1 MDANK
6 IATHRDMYNASYD
19 EVAADDKC
27 FCYDEVYSMLSGR
40 ETVRNGSSYGYRQLV
55 KCGDVA
61 RQDNFRPV
69 VISYYEN
76 QEPLTTS
83 FDTNHYSNTQ
93 LKFDAGDLTFDG
105 EKHSTHKIRVQFD
118 TTVDLLSGET
128 YEQPITLG
136 SSAEANIYS
145 VGRYSSSSTVDD
157 TVIIDLDQIEGSALD
172 PNNKFVTF
180 IVDGLKSI
188 TAQLSFSV
196 KLPDTTGSS
205 STMRIT
211 AIRATNDSTGSTAQ
225 EVDITS
231 TSQIVSWKK
240 IASSSVS
247 TYIIGNV
254 GYGSSTSGITCT
266 IDGIGK
272 IVKSGAPNG
281 GVALLG
287 AFYIDVG
294 TSFDTDG
301 THTCKITQGNI
312 TYTISVNVNGSISG
326 DDNAHTII
334 VTNPQII
341 TLGSVLILQ
350 NELSDFIARLNLS
363 PGVNTYHTTN
373 FGMTFMGWSTQ
384 QVGGASRG
392 VSIVSGDRTTVSGG
406 STTITLG

>member
-6 IATHRDMYNASYD
+6 IATHRDMYNAGYD

-83 FDTNHYSNTQ
+83 FETNHYSNTQ
-93 LKFDAGDLTFDG
+93 LKFDAGDLTFNG

-136 SSAEANIYS
+136 SSADSNIYS

-188 TAQLSFSV
+188 TAQLRFNV
-196 KLPDTTGSS
+196 KLPDTTGPDPEPDPEANIVYY
-205 STMRIT
+205 TLRGNYRIT
-211 AIRATNDSTGSTAQ
+211 NMPSGVSRCFIKLGSFSFDAAQVGVTSSPVNFSTGISYNADTHSPITNMVELDVRKTGNEALNVYVW
-225 EVDITS
+225 VDDAVKTDENGTPLLAS
-231 TSQIVSWKK
+231 DGSQIKY
-240 IASSSVS
+240 
-247 TYIIGNV
+247 TGNDMFGNTFV
-254 GYGSSTSGITCT
+254 TGRQGFSFGFSGKNLSLSMAESDYTITDTTTNGTLHLYGS
-266 IDGIGK
+266 
-272 IVKSGAPNG
+272 
-281 GVALLG
+281 
-287 AFYIDVG
+287 
-294 TSFDTDG
+294 DT
-301 THTCKITQGNI
+301 NP
-312 TYTISVNVNGSISG
+312 YTIKHSVN
-326 DDNAHTII
+326 
-334 VTNPQII
+334 
-341 TLGSVLILQ
+341 
-350 NELSDFIARLNLS
+350 
-363 PGVNTYHTTN
+363 Y
-373 FGMTFMGWSTQ
+373 
-384 QVGGASRG
+384 
-392 VSIVSGDRTTVSGG
+392 
-406 STTITLG
+406 

>member
-6 IATHRDMYNASYD
+6 IATHRDMYNAGYD

-83 FDTNHYSNTQ
+83 FETNHYSNTQ

-105 EKHSTHKIRVQFD
+105 KKHSTHKIRVQFD

-136 SSAEANIYS
+136 GSAEANIYS

-157 TVIIDLDQIEGSALD
+157 TVIIDLDQIKGSALD

-196 KLPDTTGSS
+196 KLPDTAGPDPEPDPEPTELNYYKLRGNYSITNMPSGVGRCYIKFGSMAINAHEIGVTSSPIPFEVTVWFNPDKSTPIDLVELDVDKTGNQALDVNIQVDTAYKVDSS
-205 STMRIT
+205 
-211 AIRATNDSTGSTAQ
+211 
-225 EVDITS
+225 
-231 TSQIVSWKK
+231 
-240 IASSSVS
+240 
-247 TYIIGNV
+247 GN
-254 GYGSSTSGITCT
+254 
-266 IDGIGK
+266 
-272 IVKSGAPNG
+272 
-281 GVALLG
+281 
-287 AFYIDVG
+287 
-294 TSFDTDG
+294 
-301 THTCKITQGNI
+301 NI
-312 TYTISVNVNGSISG
+312 TNSLGNPIQYYGDDLFGNQMCPVRQGFSFGFNGKNLVLSMAESGYVIQNQTVTGTLKPENGVTHPYTIKYSVN
-326 DDNAHTII
+326 
-334 VTNPQII
+334 
-341 TLGSVLILQ
+341 
-350 NELSDFIARLNLS
+350 
-363 PGVNTYHTTN
+363 Y
-373 FGMTFMGWSTQ
+373 
-384 QVGGASRG
+384 
-392 VSIVSGDRTTVSGG
+392 
-406 STTITLG
+406 